1 MNIHGAMGHIGI
13 AGPIQG
19 TSTQRTPQREQQV
32 GKDTSFQR
40 LLQHE
45 LTRTGDVQFS
55 QHAKVR
61 MQERGMV
68 MSAEMMSKMQQAVKQ
83 AEDKGSRQSL
93 IIVDNQAFIVN
104 VKSRTV
110 ITALDQA
117 SQQNHVFTQIDSAI
131 LMK

>member
-1 MNIHGAMGHIGI
+1 MNIHGAIGHIGI

-19 TSTQRTPQREQQV
+19 TSSQRTPQREQV

-45 LTRTGDVQFS
+45 LIRTEDVQFS
-55 QHAKVR
+55 HHAKVR

-68 MSAEMMSKMQQAVKQ
+68 MSADMMSKMQQAVKQ
-83 AEDKGSRQSL
+83 AENKGSRQSL